1 MTERSRGPVRRRL
14 QLILTLATALGAVT
28 LAGCGPT
35 WMVVRDGGSPSPLR
49 GAGPITVSFDYSRFS
64 VEGKNEQEFVQGKLV
79 KYPEYPTTWAELRQQ
94 LEVNFINGFA
104 EWPGG
109 VGAGPPG
116 PGVHATVFPTALT
129 IGHYMVIAATPT
141 TIDATVAFTVNG
153 LPADEIALTRS
164 EPASAFRPTVFAH
177 VPPIG
182 VYMGQATNRF
192 VQSKN
197 K

>member
-1 MTERSRGPVRRRL
+1 MRL
-14 QLILTLATALGAVT
+14 HQRLHLILTLATALGAVT

-49 GAGPITVSFDYSRFS
+49 GAGPISVSFDYSRFS

-79 KYPEYPTTWAELRQQ
+79 KYPDYPTTWADLKKQ
-94 LEVNFINGFA
+94 LEVNFMNGLAA
-104 EWPGG
+104 EWPPG
-109 VGAGPPG
+109 VGFGPPG

-129 IGHYMVIAATPT
+129 IGHYMLIAATPT
-141 TIDATVAFTVNG
+141 TIDATIAFTVNG
-153 LPADEIALTRS
+153 QPADEIAVTRS

-177 VPPIG
+177 VPPIA

>member
-1 MTERSRGPVRRRL
+1 MHRCIHTRL
-14 QLILTLATALGAVT
+14 HLILTLALALGAVT

-49 GAGPITVSFDYSRFS
+49 GAGPISVSFDYSRFS
-64 VEGKNEQEFVQGKLV
+64 VEGRSEQEFVQGKLV
-79 KYPEYPTTWAELRQQ
+79 KYPDYPTTWAELKQQ

-116 PGVHATVFPTALT
+116 PGVHAIVFPTALT
-129 IGHYMVIAATPT
+129 IGHYMVVAATPT
-141 TIDATVAFTVNG
+141 TIDANILFTVNG
-153 LPADEIALTRS
+153 QPADEIAVTQS

-182 VYMGQATNRF
+182 VYLGQVTSRF

>member
-1 MTERSRGPVRRRL
+1 
-14 QLILTLATALGAVT
+14 
-28 LAGCGPT
+28 
-35 WMVVRDGGSPSPLR
+35 MVVRDGGSPSPLR
-49 GAGPITVSFDYSRFS
+49 GAGPISVSFDYSRFS

-79 KYPEYPTTWAELRQQ
+79 KYPDYPTTWAELKKQ
-94 LEVNFINGFA
+94 LEVNF
-104 EWPGG
+104 
-109 VGAGPPG
+109 GPPG

-129 IGHYMVIAATPT
+129 IGHYMLIAATPT
-141 TIDATVAFTVNG
+141 TIDATIAFTVNG
-153 LPADEIALTRS
+153 QPADEIAVTRS

-177 VPPIG
+177 VPPIA